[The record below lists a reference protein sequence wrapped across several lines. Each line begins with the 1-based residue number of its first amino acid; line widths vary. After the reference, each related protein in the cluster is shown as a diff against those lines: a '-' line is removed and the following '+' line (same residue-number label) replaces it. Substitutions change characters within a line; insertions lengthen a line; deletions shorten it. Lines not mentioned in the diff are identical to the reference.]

1 MPSLYKRRGSGLSF
15 TLGKKRT
22 IMPLTPTSMMMT
34 YLSPSI
40 TVLIYKEQEIDGET
54 LLGLTERMVQKL
66 FPTMK
71 RQVIFLKEL
80 ERLKGSSSM
89 EQKPGVE
96 TSLEIQMH
104 RAQQK
109 CCEPWPAVFSLPDF
123 PPELNESLQRK
134 DPSFKKK
141 EKSHL
146 RSLLIQVLFDSV
158 TMYTWYPS
166 HKIYSDVLGRLI
178 TRFPFLKDTSPSG
191 HDTLLHCLRNKFK
204 KERIPL
210 VHSSAVQET
219 KKKCGVKRNALDLSV
234 SEEEVHTSHFLSIH

>member
-89 EQKPGVE
+89 E
-96 TSLEIQMH
+96 
-104 RAQQK
+104 
-109 CCEPWPAVFSLPDF
+109 
-123 PPELNESLQRK
+123 
-134 DPSFKKK
+134 
-141 EKSHL
+141 
-146 RSLLIQVLFDSV
+146 
-158 TMYTWYPS
+158 YPS

>member
-1 MPSLYKRRGSGLSF
+1 MVDKWTTDDVCNWLQ
-15 TLGKKRT
+15 T
-22 IMPLTPTSMMMT
+22 IN
-34 YLSPSI
+34 
-40 TVLIYKEQEIDGET
+40 LIDSKEVFREQEIDGET

-71 RQVIFLKEL
+71 QQVIFLKEL
-80 ERLKGSSSM
+80 ERLKRSSSM
-89 EQKPGVE
+89 E
-96 TSLEIQMH
+96 
-104 RAQQK
+104 QK

-146 RSLLIQVLFDSV
+146 RSLLIQVLFDSI
-158 TMYTWYPS
+158 TKYTWYPS
-166 HKIYSDVLGRLI
+166 HKIYTDVLGSLI
-178 TRFPFLKDTSPSG
+178 KRFPFLKDTSPSG

-210 VHSSAVQET
+210 VHSSAVQEM
-219 KKKCGVKRNALDLSV
+219 KKKFGVKRNALETQSLMALSLKRRYTPV
-234 SEEEVHTSHFLSIH
+234 IS